1 MRKDLLTLLGA
12 LVGVILLALAVVT
25 VNSGQ
30 ESSANTKELALE
42 TKAVAEATNREADAL
57 YNVATAEAIGGRNE
71 LAAAGIAGDIELLR
85 TFLPQGDNCVTTS
98 TPKTIDVGG
107 TPTVVTEVTS
117 RCDPVIPSNRDVA
130 QAVERLTGTAV
141 PTPTLKTNC
150 TITQDDDCRNPYPDV
165 HEQIMPFNRLLP
177 VTQGEPWQ
185 LLLPSTQGDI
195 IGGYWGPPVE
205 PEGER
210 HVMTYTPSSD
220 TLDWAVIGGT
230 GGGGSGTIG
239 DITNIIG
246 GAGITVTGSD
256 THTPTVRITEGLFDK
271 ISGIEEEAEVNVQSD
286 WDETDSSDD
295 AYILNKPA
303 EGTVL
308 PAYEA
313 NEFLTSRSGDLLWEP
328 VNQVPVTPGTS
339 TGIGHSLTVTGEN
352 DGDFAWRETTDATA
366 RSRNAAT
373 QTEVNN
379 NATSIEELTTGQ
391 TNLRQSVVNIV
402 SLPTLPDAGSRDGKV
417 AQFND
422 DTLEWSTVTGG
433 SGGTDTTARQGV
445 SDNAAAIA
453 VNSTDIAEQDTSL
466 GELGGKIADLERGF
480 VFEPDYWLTST
491 DARTY
496 VVHLNSGEVPDTAT
510 RIRLTIGGAQ
520 KTQNITSGDTD
531 YSFSFT
537 ALDATNIERIVGVAA
552 RDVLRLLSA
561 TDCEADSRG
570 GVGHL
575 AAVQVLSLIH
585 I

>member
-12 LVGVILLALAVVT
+12 LVGVILLALAVFA

-195 IGGYWGPPVE
+195 IGGYWGPRVE

-308 PAYEA
+308 P
-313 NEFLTSRSGDLLWEP
+313 
-328 VNQVPVTPGTS
+328 
-339 TGIGHSLTVTGEN
+339 
-352 DGDFAWRETTDATA
+352 
-366 RSRNAAT
+366 
-373 QTEVNN
+373 
-379 NATSIEELTTGQ
+379 
-391 TNLRQSVVNIV
+391 
-402 SLPTLPDAGSRDGKV
+402 
-417 AQFND
+417 
-422 DTLEWSTVTGG
+422 
-433 SGGTDTTARQGV
+433 
-445 SDNAAAIA
+445 
-453 VNSTDIAEQDTSL
+453 
-466 GELGGKIADLERGF
+466 
-480 VFEPDYWLTST
+480 
-491 DARTY
+491 
-496 VVHLNSGEVPDTAT
+496 
-510 RIRLTIGGAQ
+510 
-520 KTQNITSGDTD
+520 
-531 YSFSFT
+531 
-537 ALDATNIERIVGVAA
+537 
-552 RDVLRLLSA
+552 
-561 TDCEADSRG
+561 
-570 GVGHL
+570 
-575 AAVQVLSLIH
+575 LSLIH